1 MKGRIS
7 VDKQLTKTDTVWY
20 RICSFFRKFFVKEKP
35 VSYEIREVKQE
46 KSLFEEENKK
56 RNLAEK
62 LLSEEIEVTDLTD
75 DEVEDMTVYFKK
87 DIEEVDRELEKVKA
101 NILRMQKILE
111 NKKTAVG

>member
-1 MKGRIS
+1 MRGRIL
-7 VDKQLTKTDTVWY
+7 VDKQLIKTDTVWY
-20 RICSFFRKFFVKEKP
+20 RIRSFFRKFFVKEKP
-35 VSYEIREVKQE
+35 VSYKIHGVKQE

-56 RNLAEK
+56 RNLAEQ
-62 LLSEEIEVTDLTD
+62 LLNEKIEITDLTD
-75 DEVEDMTVYFKK
+75 DEVEDMTEYFKN